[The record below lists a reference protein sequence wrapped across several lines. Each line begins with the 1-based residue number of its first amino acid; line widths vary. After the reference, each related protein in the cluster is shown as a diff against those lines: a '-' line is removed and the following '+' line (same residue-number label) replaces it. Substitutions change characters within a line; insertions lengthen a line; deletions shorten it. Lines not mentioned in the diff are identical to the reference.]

1 MKKPLI
7 LLVALSLIP
16 VLQTVSGVSSA
27 PKGVFPVLLVYDG
40 SAERGAVMGGIIDG
54 RWVDA
59 AAMVPRVKGGE
70 RYTSPNLNIS
80 ATTHTGGKL
89 IPVEEGPCQDYRE
102 VPLSPSLEFIE
113 GDEEQKL
120 ALVASWNPRPR
131 RPTVLS
137 FANPTYRQVVA
148 DFLRAKGIQKPE
160 VKITRLMRVDLEGD
174 GQDEVILS
182 ATRHGFGDLSQI
194 TPNAAAGDYSI
205 LLVRKIVAG
214 KLQTFALEAEVY
226 PKGKEFNAPNIKT
239 YRDVL
244 DLNGDG
250 RLEIVFSS
258 DYYEGSYTGVYDWQ
272 RTKFVEV
279 IGTGCGV

>member
-1 MKKPLI
+1 MKNPLI
-7 LLVALSLIP
+7 LLVVMALLPTAES
-16 VLQTVSGVSSA
+16 VSSV
-27 PKGVFPVLLVYDG
+27 PKGVFPVLLVYAG
-40 SAERGAVMGGIIDG
+40 SPERGAVMGGSIDG

-59 AAMVPRVKGGE
+59 ATMVPRVKGGE
-70 RYTSPNLNIS
+70 RYTSPNLNVS
-80 ATTHTGGKL
+80 ATTHRGGKL
-89 IPVEEGPCQDYRE
+89 IPIQEGPCQDYRE
-102 VPLSPSLEFIE
+102 VPLTPSLEFIE
-113 GDEEQKL
+113 GDEEQKI
-120 ALVASWNPRPR
+120 ALLTSWNPRPR

-137 FANPTYRQVVA
+137 PANLTYQKVVA
-148 DFLRAKGIQKPE
+148 DFLRTKGIQKPQ
-160 VKITRLMRVDLEGD
+160 VRITRLVRVDLEGD

-194 TPNAAAGDYSI
+194 TPNATAGDYSI

-226 PKGKEFNAPNIKT
+226 PTSKEFNAPNIKT